1 MSHLLEDH
9 KNYFVFKYF
18 QEISA
23 IPHGSGNTRAIRN
36 YIMDVANKHNLE
48 HTMDPTGNII
58 AFREASPGYESLPP
72 LILQSH
78 VDMVCE
84 KESDSTHDFNTDP
97 LSLYIEDGFLKA
109 KGTTLGGDDGIG
121 VSYMLAFLTDD
132 NYQGPRL
139 ECVFTVDEE
148 TGMEGAH
155 GLDLSKCRADR
166 MINLDSESEGTFI
179 TGCAGGSKINAV
191 LPIKTRI
198 MRGYQAD
205 ITISGLK
212 GGHSGDEINKGR
224 GNAIQLMSRFLF
236 YLLRA
241 KATFGLL
248 SIEGGD
254 KDNAI
259 PRDAKASIVI
269 TSSPTRLCDLAD
281 SFRKMLSAEYAA
293 TDPHIEISIYEAT
306 SETEHFAITEEC
318 QNSIYLMLY
327 AIPNGVIEMSHSI
340 PGIPETSTNL
350 GKVRS
355 TGSNIECTYLLRSSF
370 ASRKRELIQRMTLI
384 LKSAGATVTYSSSYP
399 AWEYKPESALRDE
412 LSKVWERM
420 YGSAP
425 EVTAIHGGLE
435 CGIISS
441 KKEGLDIVSLGPDI
455 LDIHTPKERLD
466 IESASRVYDFLV
478 EYLKKKE

>member
-1 MSHLLEDH
+1 MSQLLEDR
-9 KNYFVFKYF
+9 KNYIVFKYF
-18 QEISA
+18 QEFSA

-36 YIMDVANKHNLE
+36 YIIDVANKHNLE
-48 HTMDPTGNII
+48 YTMDSAGNVMV
-58 AFREASPGYESLPP
+58 FREAAAGYESVAP
-72 LILQSH
+72 LMLQGH

-84 KESDSTHDFNTDP
+84 KESGSAHDFNTDP

-109 KGTTLGGDDGIG
+109 KDTTLGGDDGIG
-121 VSYMLAFLTDD
+121 VSYMLALLTDE
-132 NYQGPRL
+132 NYRGPRI
-139 ECVFTVDEE
+139 ECIFTVDEE
-148 TGMEGAH
+148 TGMDGAH
-155 GLDLSKCRADR
+155 GLDLSKCKAHRL
-166 MINLDSESEGTFI
+166 INLDTEQEGTFV
-179 TGCAGGSKINAV
+179 TGCAGGSRIKAV

-198 MRGYQAD
+198 MKGYQAD

-212 GGHSGDEINKGR
+212 GGHSGDEIDKGR

-241 KATFGLL
+241 KATFGIL

-259 PRDAKASIVI
+259 PREASASIVI

-281 SFRKMLSAEYAA
+281 NFRKNLSEEFAA
-293 TDPHIEISIYEAT
+293 TDPDITITIYEAP

-327 AIPNGVIEMSHSI
+327 AVPNGVIEMSHSI

-350 GKVRS
+350 GIVRS
-355 TGSNIECTYLLRSSF
+355 TGSNIECSYLLRSAF

-384 LKSAGATVTYSSSYP
+384 LKNAGAMVTYGHSYP
-399 AWEYKPESALRDE
+399 AWEYKPESPLRKE
-412 LSKVWERM
+412 MSQVWEKM
-420 YGSAP
+420 FGKAP
-425 EVTAIHGGLE
+425 RVTAIHGGLE

-441 KKEGLDIVSLGPDI
+441 KNESLDIVSIGPDI

-478 EYLKKKE
+478 EYLKGQC

>member
-1 MSHLLEDH
+1 MSQLLENH
-9 KNYFVFKYF
+9 KNYIVFKYF

-36 YIMDVANKHNLE
+36 YIMDLAKKHNLK
-48 HTMDPTGNII
+48 HTMDSAGNVI
-58 AFREASPGYESLPP
+58 AFREASTGYENVPP
-72 LILQSH
+72 LMLQSH

-84 KESDSTHDFNTDP
+84 KESGSAHDFNKDP

-109 KGTTLGGDDGIG
+109 KDTTLGGDDGIG
-121 VSYMLAFLTDD
+121 VSYMLALLTDE
-132 NYQGPRL
+132 NYRGPGI
-139 ECVFTVDEE
+139 ECIFTVDEE
-148 TGMEGAH
+148 TGMDGAH
-155 GLDLSKCRADR
+155 GLDLSKCRAHR
-166 MINLDSESEGTFI
+166 LINLDTEQEGTFI
-179 TGCAGGSKINAV
+179 TGCAGGSRIKAV

-212 GGHSGDEINKGR
+212 GGHSGDEIDKGR

-241 KATFGLL
+241 KATFGIL

-259 PRDAKASIVI
+259 PREASASIVI

-281 SFRKMLSAEYAA
+281 NFRKNLAEEFAA
-293 TDPHIEISIYEAT
+293 TDPDITISIYEAP

-327 AIPNGVIEMSHSI
+327 AVPNGVIEMSHSI

-350 GKVRS
+350 GTVRT
-355 TGSNIECTYLLRSSF
+355 TGSNIECSYLLRSAF

-384 LKSAGATVTYSSSYP
+384 LKNAGAMVTYGHSYP
-399 AWEYKPESALRDE
+399 AWEYKPQSPLRKE
-412 LSKVWERM
+412 MSQVWEKM
-420 YGSAP
+420 FGKAP
-425 EVTAIHGGLE
+425 GVTAIHGGLE

-441 KKEGLDIVSLGPDI
+441 RNESLDIVSIGPDI

-478 EYLKKKE
+478 EFLKGQA